1 LAQPAP
7 AARAGSIPLPW
18 ACCCR
23 CCRCC
28 NIFTGPKWKDI
39 TFSSDFITDPGQLLA
54 GVNYLKIDTAEKDTC
69 RSEVDG
75 RCLESDDILSL
86 AEQRNTQVES
96 GTAVDRV
103 QVQAGHVEI
112 VGDKLQAPTK
122 LITVLQETG
131 VLRPLVASRKAEFE
145 RMLAWVYRQEGDGW
159 RK

>member
-1 LAQPAP
+1 
-7 AARAGSIPLPW
+7 
-18 ACCCR
+18 
-23 CCRCC
+23 
-28 NIFTGPKWKDI
+28 
-39 TFSSDFITDPGQLLA
+39 
-54 GVNYLKIDTAEKDTC
+54 
-69 RSEVDG
+69 
-75 RCLESDDILSL
+75 LSL